1 VIGLRSLTVFLA
13 LLLVGRVETACA
25 EPQQMVAA
33 AHPQAVEAGLEVLRR
48 GGTAIDAAVAVQM
61 MLGVVEPQASGI
73 GGGGFLLYYDGA
85 THAIT
90 VYDGREAAPAGATPT
105 MFLGAA
111 GKPLP
116 FRQAVESGLSVGVPG
131 AVALLELAQKE
142 HGRLAWNSLFGTS
155 IEAARNGFAVSSRL
169 ADWLTQVK
177 PFRDEPA
184 ARATFY
190 NADGSPKKEG
200 ERVVNA
206 PLADTMQ
213 QLADKG
219 GAILREGPIAK
230 QMVARV
236 RSHVRPGTL
245 SLADLADY
253 RPIKREALCGPY
265 RVWTICGMGPPSSGG
280 LAILQALAIL
290 EPFELWHDRPNDLRS
305 VHLIAEASRLI
316 FADRAHYVDDPAFTP
331 VPVTRL
337 LAPSYLDRRRKLIS
351 LDRSMGP
358 QGTVPAG
365 YVEHG
370 TSHMTIVDRQG
381 NAVSFTTTI
390 ESPFGSLMMVGG
402 FILNNELTD
411 FSALAER
418 DGKPVANRVEP
429 GKRPRSSMSPTFVLN
444 KDGSL
449 VLAVGSAGGQRIIGD
464 TLQAL
469 IGMLDWN
476 LSAQAAFDLPRV
488 LNMNGPTELEEKG
501 DLPAL
506 AGRLRGLGHEV
517 QVRRHE
523 GGLTAIR
530 REGDGWGGG
539 ADPRRD
545 GVAKGD

>member
-1 VIGLRSLTVFLA
+1 MRRLLALA
-13 LLLVGRVETACA
+13 LLIVGVERAHA

-33 AHPQAVEAGLEVLRR
+33 AQPLAVQAGLEVLAR
-48 GGTAIDAAVAVQM
+48 GGSAVDAAVAVQM
-61 MLGVVEPQASGI
+61 MLGVVEPQASGV

-85 THAIT
+85 SHAIT
-90 VYDGREAAPAGATPT
+90 VYDGREAAPEGATPT
-105 MFLGAA
+105 MFLGAD

-116 FRQAVESGLSVGVPG
+116 FRQAVASGLSVGVPG
-131 AVALLELAQKE
+131 AVALLELAHKE
-142 HGRLAWNSLFGTS
+142 HGTLAWSSLFSPS
-155 IEAARNGFAVSSRL
+155 IAAARNGFPVSSRL
-169 ADWLTQVK
+169 AAWLDLVK

-184 ARATFY
+184 ARATY
-190 NADGSPKKEG
+190 YTADGSPKKLNDT
-200 ERVVNA
+200 VVNPA
-206 PLADTMQ
+206 LADTMQ
-213 QLADKG
+213 LLADKG
-219 GAILREGPIAK
+219 GSVLREGPIAEE
-230 QMVARV
+230 MVKRV
-236 RSHVRPGTL
+236 QGHVRPGTL
-245 SLADLADY
+245 SMDDLAAY

-290 EPFELWHDRPNDLRS
+290 EPFKLLHDEPNDLRAL
-305 VHLIAEASRLI
+305 HLIAETSRLI
-316 FADRAHYVDDPAFTP
+316 FADRAHFVDDPAYTP
-331 VPVTRL
+331 VPVAKL
-337 LAPSYLDRRRKLIS
+337 LAPAYIARRRALIS
-351 LDRSMGP
+351 PDKSMGP
-358 QGTVPAG
+358 QGTVPPG

-411 FSALAER
+411 FSAVAVR
-418 DGKPVANRVEP
+418 DGQPVANRVEP

-444 KDGSL
+444 KDGGL
-449 VLAVGSAGGQRIIGD
+449 VLSVGSAGGQRIIGD

-476 LSAQAAFDLPRV
+476 LSAQAALDLPRII
-488 LNMNGPTELEEKG
+488 NTNGPTELEEMG
-501 DLPAL
+501 DLPAQ
-506 AGRLRGLGHEV
+506 AGRLRALGHEV

-523 GGLTAIR
+523 GGLTAIH